1 MEARRFGIHSA
12 MTAARAQSL
21 CPRATF
27 LRPRLEAYWEASR
40 RVMGILHGYTPLLV
54 EPLSL
59 DEVFLDV
66 TAATADGALA
76 VQIAREILALIKG
89 ETGSIF
95 QSEFMDQLP
104 LRQPDPI

>member
-40 RVMGILHGYTPLLV
+40 RVMGILRGYTSLV

-59 DEVFLDV
+59 DEAFLDV
-66 TAATADGALA
+66 TAATANGVLA
-76 VQIAREILALIKG
+76 VQIAREILARIEG

>member
-40 RVMGILHGYTPLLV
+40 RVMGILRGYTSLV

-59 DEVFLDV
+59 DEAFLDV

-76 VQIAREILALIKG
+76 VQIAREILARIEG

>member
-40 RVMGILHGYTPLLV
+40 RVMGILRGYTSLV

-59 DEVFLDV
+59 DEAFLDV